1 MKMIKVR
8 IDTAADKFQLRHL
21 PGYLTIGTGVTQF
34 ASRYKTAGMDAC
46 LKALRCDDTLV
57 IWKLDRLGRD
67 LHHLVN
73 TVGDLT
79 KRGIGLKVLAG
90 EGASIDTTTA
100 NGRLIFAIFA
110 GLAEFE
116 RELIVERTRDRHH
129 SIDRF
134 SPT

>member
-1 MKMIKVR
+1 M
-8 IDTAADKFQLRHL
+8 A
-21 PGYLTIGTGVTQF
+21 
-34 ASRYKTAGMDAC
+34 
-46 LKALRCDDTLV
+46 
-57 IWKLDRLGRD
+57 WKLDRLGRD
-67 LHHLVN
+67 LRHLVN

-116 RELIVERTRDRHH
+116 RDITQFRVWFDTSGVLCLSEDKIALWAALQVACGGPFMTPNEARKNAGFKPIEGGEKLQSR
-129 SIDRF
+129 
-134 SPT
+134 